1 MKTRILLCALTVILC
16 FYGCSTADV
25 NSEPTSQLLVL
36 VVDYDNPVFE
46 GGSITN
52 LRQLPSPAPNELPF
66 EFDEETPEDG
76 LDGGVSLFYAN
87 TDAKVFDGILP
98 YDASAEGNILIP
110 ALGDPSN
117 FFELETE
124 IPLPNPLNVEDL
136 VGDYSGRDFSDLWPS
151 INRLGVVQNT
161 LNNDAMMGRYLYQP
175 QRRNEDTW
183 KWILFF
189 FEY

>member
-1 MKTRILLCALTVILC
+1 MKRCILLYALSFILGFNAC
-16 FYGCSTADV
+16 TTGDV
-25 NSEPTSQLLVL
+25 NSEPISQLLVL
-36 VVDYDNPVFE
+36 VVDYDSPVFE
-46 GGSITN
+46 GGSVTN
-52 LRQLPSPAPNELPF
+52 LRQLPSPAPSKLPF
-66 EFDEETPEDG
+66 EFDEELPEDG

-87 TDAKVFDGILP
+87 TDAKVFDGIMP

-110 ALGDPSN
+110 ALGDPSD

-124 IPLPNPLNVEDL
+124 IPLPNPLNIEDL
-136 VGDYSGRDFSDLWPS
+136 EGDYSGRDFSDLWPS

-175 QRRNEDTW
+175 QRRNENTW